1 MFKHENMP
9 KSRIKYYI
17 WCINAQILTC
27 GNIVYV
33 LEMDIKGD
41 LLVFDA
47 TTIHSAG
54 SWRLWFCCGSAPPLL
69 MTLNTTR
76 CLYGPISRRV
86 KLMGS
91 NWVGLDRN
99 RTSSAGLESSLRKQ
113 QNHLWPY
120 HRFLHITSNLAD
132 HWLVQRCERSEAKVA
147 LGFNRKGWKGEE
159 RETAQNWWTKAES
172 QTDQIRKIHRRGSA
186 GDLKCDGGPIWK
198 CSIWIGKRSLSS
210 VGNNDHNSREL
221 DPKVWIYLSTSAH
234 THWNSGLL
242 MNIQAEILSS
252 VLTRSFCLSDWL
264 TALSHSI
271 DTHPAQLQLFLLL
284 LTTLRFI

>member
-1 MFKHENMP
+1 MHQRPN
-9 KSRIKYYI
+9 INLWKY
-17 WCINAQILTC
+17 CL
-27 GNIVYV
+27 YV

-159 RETAQNWWTKAES
+159 REKQPRTDGLKQNPRLIRSGKSTAEDQRVTWSVMEAQYES
-172 QTDQIRKIHRRGSA
+172 VA
-186 GDLKCDGGPIWK
+186 Y
-198 CSIWIGKRSLSS
+198 
-210 VGNNDHNSREL
+210 E
-221 DPKVWIYLSTSAH
+221 
-234 THWNSGLL
+234 
-242 MNIQAEILSS
+242 
-252 VLTRSFCLSDWL
+252 
-264 TALSHSI
+264 
-271 DTHPAQLQLFLLL
+271 
-284 LTTLRFI
+284 